1 MTSVIHCDTIGV
13 DKKTDRQE
21 TKMNAKVAEIK
32 KLENGN
38 IAVRWE
44 GKRKFNI
51 VEDAEIAAYLIYT
64 ITRSEKQVFNNI
76 NSRLK

>member
-1 MTSVIHCDTIGV
+1 
-13 DKKTDRQE
+13 
-21 TKMNAKVAEIK
+21 MNAKVAEIK
-32 KLENGN
+32 KLENGK

-51 VEDAEIAAYLIYT
+51 VEDNEIAAYLIYT
-64 ITRSEKQVFNNI
+64 ITRSEKEVVNNI

>member
-1 MTSVIHCDTIGV
+1 
-13 DKKTDRQE
+13 
-21 TKMNAKVAEIK
+21 MNNKVAEIK
-32 KLENGN
+32 TLENGK

-51 VEDAEIAAYLIYT
+51 IEDGAIAAYLIYT
-64 ITRSEKQVFNNI
+64 MTRSEKQVFNNV